1 MRKVNLEGRYYTLI
15 GCGCSH
21 TQGSAYVQLGDNME
35 WVNEKVAEK
44 FKDIPCTPE
53 YITENLTW
61 MGKLK
66 DHINIKQ
73 IYNFGFAGSG
83 TTSTLRALKNYIAKN
98 NRFDDVLVIVQISNA
113 IRDEIHFRETLE
125 SKWETINLKGIIH
138 HKPDLP
144 QKVDFEYCDF
154 LETYLN
160 NFINLDFRV
169 LDYLYE
175 LYYLQKTFETLGGNF
190 RVFYGP
196 FGDLNIS
203 LKSISEY
210 ENAYYKRYTSLG
222 FERDV
227 QGIIPP
233 MEMLDK
239 LNIIRVVPEKSS
251 DYTLHSEGLVDGD
264 RHLNDVGNGILASAI
279 YAGINT
285 KYDFLVK

>member
-21 TQGSAYVQLGDNME
+21 TQGSAYVQLGDNMD
-35 WVNEKVAEK
+35 WVNEKVAAN
-44 FKDIPCTPE
+44 FKDQPCTAE
-53 YITENLTW
+53 FITENLTW

-66 DHINIKQ
+66 HHINIKK

-83 TTSTLRALKNYIAKN
+83 TTSVLRALKNYIAN
-98 NRFDDVLVIVQISNA
+98 NNTFEDVLVIVQIANPV
-113 IRDEIHFRETLE
+113 RDEIHFRKTLD
-125 SKWETINLKGIIH
+125 SKWEAINLKNIIH

-144 QKVDFEYCDF
+144 QKVDFEFCDF

-160 NFINLDFRV
+160 NFVNLEFRI

-175 LYYLQKTFETLGGNF
+175 LYYLQKTFETLGGYF
-190 RVFYGP
+190 RVFYGS
-196 FGDLNIS
+196 FGNINIS
-203 LKSISEY
+203 LKSLKEY

-222 FERDV
+222 FERDI

-239 LNIIRVVPEKSS
+239 LNIIDVKPAKAS
-251 DYTLHSEGLVDGD
+251 DFTLHSEGLVDGD
-264 RHLNDVGNGILASAI
+264 KHYNDIGNGILASAI
-279 YAGINT
+279 HAGINT